1 MPCLAKGKTILTTMQ
16 NLMNNPLVS
25 IALATY
31 NGEKFLAEFLDSVYS
46 QSYQNI
52 EVIAIDDCSTDETAI
67 ILEKYKQT
75 HGLKYKVNPKNLG
88 FIKNFEK
95 VLSLCSGEYI
105 ALADQDDIWFPEK
118 IPTLLDN
125 IGNHLLIHSDAI
137 LIDAEKNK
145 IADSFTRFSN
155 KKVRLT
161 SFKNLLFYNNVTGCT
176 SMIKKELIQK
186 ALPFPDKII
195 YHDWWLALV
204 AAKYG
209 NIQYLQE
216 PFLYYRQHENISGG
230 AEVMNLKPLIT
241 NSVAKGFFLDRTEKN
256 LKFLQW
262 FSAIKGF
269 FCTLSESEKQI
280 IEQMISYHG
289 SFLLKKIRL
298 NAFLLHLKYFSL
310 LYPHYRLHTRVLILF
325 TSLLGQGKKK

>member
-1 MPCLAKGKTILTTMQ
+1 M
-16 NLMNNPLVS
+16 NPLIS

-31 NGEKFLAEFLDSVYS
+31 NGEKFLAELLDSVYS
-46 QSYQNI
+46 QSYQHI
-52 EVIAIDDCSTDETAI
+52 EIVAVDDCSTDRTTE
-67 ILEKYKQT
+67 ILESYSKS
-75 HGLKYKVNPKNLG
+75 HGLRYLVNTENLG

-118 IPTLLDN
+118 IAMLLDN

-145 IADSFTRFSN
+145 IADSFIRFSN
-155 KKVRLT
+155 KKVQLS

-176 SMIKKELIQK
+176 SMIKKELVQQ
-186 ALPFPDKII
+186 ALPFPGKIM

-209 NIQYLQE
+209 SIQYLPE
-216 PFLYYRQHENISGG
+216 PLLYYRQHENVSGG
-230 AEVMNLKPLIT
+230 AEVMNIKPLIT
-241 NSVAKGFFLDRTEKN
+241 NSVTKGFLLDRTEKN

-262 FSAIKGF
+262 FIAIKGF
-269 FCTLSESEKQI
+269 FNTLSESEKHI
-280 IEQMISYHG
+280 IEQMISYHR
-289 SFLLKKIRL
+289 SFFLKEIRL
-298 NAFLLHLKYFSL
+298 NAFLLHLKYFRF
-310 LYPHYRLHTRVLILF
+310 LYPHYRQHTRIMILF
-325 TSLLGQGKKK
+325 TSLIGLGKKKGKALLKSVI

>member
-1 MPCLAKGKTILTTMQ
+1 MSSLI
-16 NLMNNPLVS
+16 S

-52 EVIAIDDCSTDETAI
+52 EVIAVDDCSTDETEE
-67 ILEKYKQT
+67 ILAKYKNT
-75 HGLKYKVNPKNLG
+75 HGLKYEVNSENLG

-118 IPTLLDN
+118 VATLLDN

-137 LIDAEKNK
+137 LIDAKKNK

-216 PFLYYRQHENISGG
+216 PFLYYRQHDNVSGG
-230 AEVMNLKPLIT
+230 AEIMQLKPLIS
-241 NSVAKGFFLDRTEKN
+241 NSIFKGFLIDRYEKN
-256 LKFLQW
+256 LKFINW
-262 FSAIKGF
+262 FQSIKTFFNIENANELKLINGMINYHNTFFTQRVRLSAF
-269 FCTLSESEKQI
+269 FI
-280 IEQMISYHG
+280 
-289 SFLLKKIRL
+289 
-298 NAFLLHLKYFSL
+298 HLRYFKFM
-310 LYPHYRLHTRVLILF
+310 YPHYRLHTKILILF
-325 TSLLGQGKKK
+325 TSLIGLGKKLKTNSFKTPRS